1 MVYYESERCGDMPK
15 YISSF
20 RNEKVLYNHQFFPST
35 ESKHFDFHVHDIC
48 EMIFFK
54 KGSVSA
60 IIGNNIYKLHK
71 DNIIIFKANIPH
83 RIVVDDG
90 ADYERYDI
98 LFDESTLANGIF
110 ERMPSELVLI
120 DCSGNEYITDIFK
133 KLDFY
138 CESFDRKDLDI
149 LIPNITEE
157 LIFNL
162 YLSSASEPEGD
173 IISMHPIVGKAVK
186 YVNKHYSEDITIDD
200 ISDNIGITKSH
211 LHHLFSEYMKITPKK
226 YINIR
231 RLAKAQK
238 LIRTGGKPSVIYSSC
253 GFGDYATFFRNYTEH
268 FGYKPSEENRIVK
281 ERKIES

>member
-1 MVYYESERCGDMPK
+1 MLYYGDERSFDMPK
-15 YISSF
+15 FISSF
-20 RNEKVLYNHQFFPST
+20 RNEKVLYNHQFFPSS
-35 ESKHFDFHVHDIC
+35 ENKHFDFHVHDIC
-48 EMIFFK
+48 EIIFLK
-54 KGSVSA
+54 KGSASA
-60 IIGNNIYKLHK
+60 IIGNSIYKLRK
-71 DNIIIFKANIPH
+71 DSIIIFKANTPH
-83 RIVVDDG
+83 RIAVDDG

-98 LFDESTLANGIF
+98 LFDETTLANRIF
-110 ERMPSELVLI
+110 ERMPSELALI

-138 CESFDRKDLDI
+138 CESFGESELDI
-149 LIPNITEE
+149 LIPNIIEE

-162 YLSSASEPEGD
+162 YLSSSLEPEGD
-173 IISMHPIVGKAVK
+173 MLSMHPLVEKAVK

-200 ISDNIGITKSH
+200 ISDHIGVTKSH

-226 YINIR
+226 YINMR

-238 LIRTGGKPSVIYSSC
+238 LIRMGSKPSVIYASC

-268 FGYKPSEENRIVK
+268 FGYKPSEENKIIK